1 MTTARNLGSAPF
13 LVVAMKQPERL
24 SGQQAVWAG
33 VRGRCPECGR
43 GALFRGWLKVKERC
57 EACDFPLGTI
67 ETGDG
72 AATFI
77 MQITG
82 ATVGMA
88 AVAFNLT
95 VRPPLWLNLVI
106 WLPLVALVAGGLMRP
121 GKGLM
126 TALNML
132 RTRKDKDD

>member
-1 MTTARNLGSAPF
+1 MSDTH
-13 LVVAMKQPERL
+13 QRL
-24 SGQQAVWAG
+24 RGRSAVWAG
-33 VRGRCPECGR
+33 VCGLCPNCGQGR
-43 GALFRGWLKVKERC
+43 LFAGWLKVRSEC
-57 EACDFPLGTI
+57 EACGFGLKDI

-82 ATVGMA
+82 ATVGMT
-88 AVAFNLT
+88 AVAFNLA
-95 VRPPLWLNLVI
+95 VEPPLWLNLVI
-106 WLPLVALVAGGLMRP
+106 WLPLVVLVSGGLMRP

-132 RTRKDKDD
+132 RTRKDP

>member
-1 MTTARNLGSAPF
+1 MDTS
-13 LVVAMKQPERL
+13 EHRL
-24 SGQQAVWAG
+24 RGKAAVWAG
-33 VRGRCPECGR
+33 VRGRCPNCGEGR
-43 GALFRGWLKVKERC
+43 LFSGWLKVEARC
-57 EACDFPLGTI
+57 AACDFPLREI

-88 AVAFNLT
+88 AVAFNLAY
-95 VRPPLWLNLVI
+95 RPPLWLNLVI
-106 WLPLVALVAGGLMRP
+106 WVPLVILVAGGLMRP

-132 RTRKDKDD
+132 RTRKDP

>member
-1 MTTARNLGSAPF
+1 MTEPN
-13 LVVAMKQPERL
+13 RL
-24 SGQQAVWAG
+24 QGRQAVWAG
-33 VRGRCPECGR
+33 VRGRCPNCGG
-43 GALFRGWLKVKERC
+43 GALFDGWLKVQARC
-57 EACDFPLGTI
+57 DACDYPLKDI

-82 ATVGMA
+82 ASVGMA
-88 AVAFNLT
+88 AVAYNLA
-95 VRPPLWLNLVI
+95 VRPPLWLNLLI
-106 WLPLVALVAGGLMRP
+106 WLPLVVLVSGGLMRP

-132 RTRKDKDD
+132 RTRKDS

>member
-1 MTTARNLGSAPF
+1 MSDTPH
-13 LVVAMKQPERL
+13 RL
-24 SGQQAVWAG
+24 YGRAAVWAG
-33 VRGRCPECGR
+33 VRGRCPNCGQGR
-43 GALFRGWLKVKERC
+43 LFAGWLKVRAEC
-57 EACDFPLGTI
+57 EACGFELKGI

-88 AVAFNLT
+88 AVAFNLA
-95 VRPPLWLNLVI
+95 VQPPLWLNLVI
-106 WLPLVALVAGGLMRP
+106 WLPLVVLVSGGLMRP

-132 RTRKDKDD
+132 RTRKDS